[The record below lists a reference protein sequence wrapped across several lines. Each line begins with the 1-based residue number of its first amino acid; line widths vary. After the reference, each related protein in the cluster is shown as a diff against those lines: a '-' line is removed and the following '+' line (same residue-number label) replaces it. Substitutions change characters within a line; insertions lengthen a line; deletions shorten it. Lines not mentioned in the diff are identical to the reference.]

1 MCLATRYAQINSGG
15 ALRAQFQRQKLPGS
29 CQGCAPGVRWVIWVI
44 VSSSDEMLQMLD
56 VLSIVLSSVRHS
68 GMSSG
73 TLRTDPCSDLV
84 PRMDH
89 QQLVPVTHSQSLEM
103 AFNK

>member
-1 MCLATRYAQINSGG
+1 M
-15 ALRAQFQRQKLPGS
+15 
-29 CQGCAPGVRWVIWVI
+29 I

-56 VLSIVLSSVRHS
+56 VSIVLSSVRHS